1 MAAASK
7 GLGYARGEKV
17 MKEIRGGLPE
27 KDANK
32 GFLGVSIGLLIIIVF
47 CGWVL
52 CREGTGVCETIIS
65 MGAIYLIMLNFF
77 IKVSKAYVIDET
89 GVTIT
94 FFNFKIWTVHFNWDE
109 YYEVEFGTTRK
120 NEAGVDFVMSFKK
133 KKKCLN
139 DFIFSGTV
147 GCECTEETYALVK
160 SWLPESVRMPKVKF

>member
-1 MAAASK
+1 
-7 GLGYARGEKV
+7 

-52 CREGTGVCETIIS
+52 CREGTGVCETIIC

-94 FFNFKIWTVHFNWDE
+94 FLTLKYGQFIST
-109 YYEVEFGTTRK
+109 G
-120 NEAGVDFVMSFKK
+120 MSTMKWNLEQREK
-133 KKKCLN
+133 MRP
-139 DFIFSGTV
+139 V
-147 GCECTEETYALVK
+147 
-160 SWLPESVRMPKVKF
+160 

>member
-52 CREGTGVCETIIS
+52 CREGAGVCETIIC

>member
-7 GLGYARGEKV
+7 GFGYAREEKV

-52 CREGTGVCETIIS
+52 CREGTGVCETIIC

-109 YYEVEFGTTRK
+109 YYEVKFGTTRK
-120 NEAGVDFVMSFKK
+120 NEAGVDFVMSFATI
-133 KKKCLN
+133 LQITLP
-139 DFIFSGTV
+139 FFSRYPGNSLLRTFAAASSSTPPIGISMLIV
-147 GCECTEETYALVK
+147 
-160 SWLPESVRMPKVKF
+160 

>member
-47 CGWVL
+47 CGWVF
-52 CREGTGVCETIIS
+52 CREGTGVCETIIC

-94 FFNFKIWTVHFNWDE
+94 FLTLKYGQFIST
-109 YYEVEFGTTRK
+109 G
-120 NEAGVDFVMSFKK
+120 MSTMKWNLEQREK
-133 KKKCLN
+133 MRP
-139 DFIFSGTV
+139 V
-147 GCECTEETYALVK
+147 
-160 SWLPESVRMPKVKF
+160 

>member
-7 GLGYARGEKV
+7 GFGYARGEKV

-47 CGWVL
+47 CGWVF
-52 CREGTGVCETIIS
+52 CREGTGVCETIIC

-94 FFNFKIWTVHFNWDE
+94 FFNFKIMDS
-109 YYEVEFGTTRK
+109 
-120 NEAGVDFVMSFKK
+120 SFQ
-133 KKKCLN
+133 L
-139 DFIFSGTV
+139 G
-147 GCECTEETYALVK
+147 
-160 SWLPESVRMPKVKF
+160 

>member
-1 MAAASK
+1 
-7 GLGYARGEKV
+7 

-32 GFLGVSIGLLIIIVF
+32 GFLGVSIGLLIILVF

-52 CREGTGVCETIIS
+52 CREGTGILETIIVL
-65 MGAIYLIMLNFF
+65 GGIYLYMLNFF

-109 YYEVEFGTTRK
+109 YYEVEFGTPGR
-120 NEAGVDFVMSFKK
+120 NDAGIDFVMSFKK
-133 KKKCLN
+133 KKKCLS
-139 DFIFSGTV
+139 DFIFSKK
-147 GCECTEETYALVK
+147 LVCMRLIIWIK
-160 SWLPESVRMPKVKF
+160 KR

>member
-7 GLGYARGEKV
+7 GFGYARGEKV

-52 CREGTGVCETIIS
+52 CREGTGVCETIIC

-94 FFNFKIWTVHFNWDE
+94 FFNFKKYGQFIST
-109 YYEVEFGTTRK
+109 G
-120 NEAGVDFVMSFKK
+120 MSTMKWNLEQREK
-133 KKKCLN
+133 MRP
-139 DFIFSGTV
+139 V
-147 GCECTEETYALVK
+147 
-160 SWLPESVRMPKVKF
+160 